1 MFNQREVLRGAEIRA
16 LVRTIVARRIWLEP
30 FSARG
35 GTISTVAAHGA
46 ATADLIWGLE
56 NRLVHRRMIDC

>member
-16 LVRTIVARRIWLEP
+16 LVRTIVARRICLEP

-46 ATADLIWGLE
+46 ASADLI
-56 NRLVHRRMIDC
+56 